1 MVSQQVRTLQGN
13 LEMNL
18 LLFFNF
24 LIETK
29 SEDARGIEK
38 MLSAIGKNL
47 IRCMDGILA
56 TSSKNLPT
64 F

>member
-1 MVSQQVRTLQGN
+1 MVSQQVRTVQEN

-38 MLSAIGKNL
+38 MFSA
-47 IRCMDGILA
+47 M
-56 TSSKNLPT
+56 
-64 F
+64 